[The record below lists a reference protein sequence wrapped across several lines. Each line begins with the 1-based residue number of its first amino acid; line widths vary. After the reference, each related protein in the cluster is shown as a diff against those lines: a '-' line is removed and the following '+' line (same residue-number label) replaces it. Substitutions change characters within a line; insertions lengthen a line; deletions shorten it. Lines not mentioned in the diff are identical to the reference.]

1 MSIVKE
7 LEALKQ
13 AVMDRKEVDLTDR
26 IYFRTL
32 INEIIDTA
40 KAADDYELPEF
51 LQKDMVK
58 I

>member
-32 INEIIDTA
+32 INDVIETA
-40 KAADDYELPEF
+40 KAAETYELPQF
-51 LQKDMVK
+51 LQKDTVK

>member
-26 IYFRTL
+26 IYFRGL
-32 INEIIDTA
+32 INEVIDEA
-40 KAADDYELPEF
+40 RKAEDYEVPEF
-51 LQKDMVK
+51 LQKEIVSL
-58 I
+58 

>member
-13 AVMDRKEVDLTDR
+13 AVMDRKEVDLKDR

-40 KAADDYELPEF
+40 KATEDYELPKF
-51 LQKDMVK
+51 LQKETVEC
-58 I
+58 

>member
-32 INEIIDTA
+32 INDVIETA
-40 KAADDYELPEF
+40 KAAEDYELPKF
-51 LQKDMVK
+51 LQKDAVK

>member
-7 LEALKQ
+7 REALKQ

-40 KAADDYELPEF
+40 KATEEWEMPSF
-51 LQKDMVK
+51 LQKDTVK

>member
-13 AVMDRKEVDLTDR
+13 AVMDRKEVDLKDR

-32 INEIIDTA
+32 INEIIDAA
-40 KAADDYELPEF
+40 KATEDWEMPSF
-51 LQKDMVK
+51 LQKDTVK
-58 I
+58 F